1 MLPWFW
7 VMPSCCK
14 LRPWSYWSGLCWSGC
29 EMGEWI
35 ITSSAQWWLSVT
47 LAFAMPRLLTS
58 APIVVTD
65 VATDAIDV
73 FRSATSGLKS
83 RTLARNWEYCA
94 ERWLAAEA
102 VVGACWLARDC
113 AKRWL
118 AAEAKVGA
126 CWLARDCAERWL
138 AAEAKVSACWL
149 EVLPTINCVMNI
161 TPITILQIYSNIQK
175 FQKHRKFLKNIVLC
189 EVKNTQSKMF
199 I

>member
-47 LAFAMPRLLTS
+47 LASAMPRLLTS

-113 AKRWL
+113 A
-118 AAEAKVGA
+118 
-126 CWLARDCAERWL
+126 ERWL

-149 EVLPTINCVMNI
+149 EVLPTINCVINI